1 VKLETDRVISRES
14 ILLMIITDEHKEYLL
29 GVMWLVVLAYLPFCD
44 GGVCPHFRGR
54 SLAEID
60 RTVSIGHLF
69 RIRESGGPAIM
80 LLLTAS

>member
-1 VKLETDRVISRES
+1 
-14 ILLMIITDEHKEYLL
+14 MIITDEQKEYLL
-29 GVMWLVVLAYLPFCD
+29 GGDVVSSTCVSGFCD